1 MKLCLLTIAILL
13 HILLPSTNS
22 QPHVIRKRFL
32 WKSLA
37 QLAQPFIR
45 KLKPPTTPQYNP
57 QSYNSPY
64 AAPPVFHVSPS
75 APQPIRV
82 PPSSGQL
89 YLPLPGQNNYPQNF
103 PQLVQVPPSSYGSSR
118 PVYTQPP
125 SFETLQPAFPQSP
138 SFEAHQPAFQQTPA
152 EGAQWNPLATPS
164 EGGTLFHGMGPPV
177 ATSSFSFQTQDMVSD
192 VGNGNLDSLLS
203 GLSDLPASLNA
214 AIESTKIVTDSPPVE
229 LATEGPALFL
239 AEKSTS
245 VPSDFIR
252 VILPD
257 DITRELRKRVT
268 IQTLND
274 QGILL
279 RQDLTEVYLA
289 PSTSRA
295 DHPPFG
301 LVSVQL
307 SSQALEFLN
316 EYAQSA
322 VKHGPQLELSRSILE
337 KLSKDSSQRVRLI
350 NGGRDTLVKTGSA
363 DVFIAPSDQK
373 PPDGYVSIP
382 LSDSAMSEL
391 KKNFLGTSLDVQKGI
406 PVRAYIAPADQ
417 KLPPGHMSIPLP
429 DFILDSVTGL
439 GLNLDGRSVTEEPA
453 LHKHHASVLPES
465 DIAIY
470 LAPSR
475 KQAPSS
481 FRKLKLPETI
491 MESLRRAISATRLAD
506 SGTPAKDLTAAY
518 LASTNEFVPPGF
530 LSISVPDTLVKML
543 DIFSETKD
551 TKKVK
556 ESDVEK
562 ESDKS
567 TDKNKQSENNDS
579 RDLGVEEGPNITRK
593 IVDALIEAIKRTV
606 KQVVK
611 NTRDEEKKEKEDRR
625 KSGESSSSSRDNARI
640 TKEDANDNDFDND
653 EKEDENIDLYQP
665 QYQMSPFFPS
675 TISTS
680 PYIDPYQ
687 YGGLWTYGDVNQWNV
702 NGNPTYGDYG
712 AVGTAQDRATYDGS
726 QVGAMPYLLG
736 QQHYDISNLEK
747 RQGEAV
753 SNVEK
758 GQGKIVSNVKKGQ
771 EEVVSNIEKSQEE
784 TKKELSRQ
792 LKSFYPILVDPVHL
806 IYFFKWWMLIILPI
820 VNQSVGIQSSK
831 HHFHPDSYLQL
842 KRLILKLKCRSN
854 FKYVDPS
861 IANSLSCLPLPSKDQ
876 RRGVFLMTE
885 TE

>member
-1 MKLCLLTIAILL
+1 MKLYLLTTAILL
-13 HILLPSTNS
+13 HISLPSTNS

-45 KLKPPTTPQYNP
+45 KPKPPPPPQYNP
-57 QSYNSPY
+57 QSYNSHY
-64 AAPPVFHVSPS
+64 ATPPVFHVSPS

-82 PPSSGQL
+82 PPPSGQL
-89 YLPLPGQNNYPQNF
+89 YLPLPGQNNYPHNF

-118 PVYTQPP
+118 PVHTQPP
-125 SFETLQPAFPQSP
+125 SLGTPQPASFGAPQ
-138 SFEAHQPAFQQTPA
+138 AVFQQTLPA
-152 EGAQWNPLATPS
+152 GGAQWSPLATPS
-164 EGGTLFHGMGPPV
+164 EGGTLFHGMGSPV
-177 ATSSFSFQTQDMVSD
+177 APPSFSFQTQGSVSD

-203 GLSDLPASLNA
+203 GLSFSDLPASLNA
-214 AIESTKIVTDSPPVE
+214 ATESTKIVTDPPPVE

-239 AEKSTS
+239 AEKGTS

-279 RQDLTEVYLA
+279 RQDLTQVYLA
-289 PSTSRA
+289 PSTSEV

-316 EYAQSA
+316 EYAQIQSA
-322 VKHGPQLELSRSILE
+322 VNHGPQLELPRSVLE
-337 KLSKDSSQRVRLI
+337 KLSKDSSQKVRLI

-391 KKNFLGTSLDVQKGI
+391 KKNFLGTSLDVEKGI
-406 PVRAYIAPADQ
+406 PVRAYIAPADR

-429 DFILDSVTGL
+429 DSILESVAGL
-439 GLNLDGRSVTEEPA
+439 GMNLDGRSVTEEPA
-453 LHKHHASVLPES
+453 LHKNHASSVLPES
-465 DIAIY
+465 DTAIY

-491 MESLRRAISATRLAD
+491 MESLRQAISATRLAD

-543 DIFSETKD
+543 DVFSETKD
-551 TKKVK
+551 TKEVK

-562 ESDKS
+562 ESGKS
-567 TDKNKQSENNDS
+567 TDKNKQSVNTDS
-579 RDLGVEEGPNITRK
+579 RDLGVEEGPNLTRK

-611 NTRDEEKKEKEDRR
+611 NTRDEEKKEKEERR
-625 KSGESSSSSRDNARI
+625 KSSG
-640 TKEDANDNDFDND
+640 DANDNDFDDD
-653 EKEDENIDLYQP
+653 EEDDENIDLYQP
-665 QYQMSPFFPS
+665 QYQMSPFFPT
-675 TISTS
+675 TISTY
-680 PYIDPYQ
+680 PYVDPYQ

-712 AVGTAQDRATYDGS
+712 AVGTAQDRDTYDGS

-758 GQGKIVSNVKKGQ
+758 GHGEAILNV
-771 EEVVSNIEKSQEE
+771 EKSQGE
-784 TKKELSRQ
+784 TQKESSR
-792 LKSFYPILVDPVHL
+792 
-806 IYFFKWWMLIILPI
+806 
-820 VNQSVGIQSSK
+820 
-831 HHFHPDSYLQL
+831 
-842 KRLILKLKCRSN
+842 
-854 FKYVDPS
+854 
-861 IANSLSCLPLPSKDQ
+861 
-876 RRGVFLMTE
+876 
-885 TE
+885 